1 MVHVCTCNWLRVKM
15 IRQGTT
21 HDKSKINQRTEYTEI
36 QADLIYNY
44 IQMHILFESVQ
55 AILPAY

>member
-1 MVHVCTCNWLRVKM
+1 M

-21 HDKSKINQRTEYTEI
+21 HDNQRTECTEI

-55 AILPAY
+55 AILPAYYLEKEIIHFDN

>member
-1 MVHVCTCNWLRVKM
+1 M

-21 HDKSKINQRTEYTEI
+21 HDNQRTECTEI

-44 IQMHILFESVQ
+44 MYIQMHILFLNQYKQFYQLIE
-55 AILPAY
+55 YF

>member
-1 MVHVCTCNWLRVKM
+1 M

-21 HDKSKINQRTEYTEI
+21 HDNQRTECTEI

-44 IQMHILFESVQ
+44 IQMHILFLNQFYQLIE
-55 AILPAY
+55 YF

>member
-1 MVHVCTCNWLRVKM
+1 M

-21 HDKSKINQRTEYTEI
+21 HDNQRTECTEI

-44 IQMHILFESVQ
+44 IQMHILFLNQYKQFYQLIE
-55 AILPAY
+55 YF